1 MEMTAEKAYG
11 MIRALGA
18 IFGDAL
24 TAAGHD
30 KPAATTLIA
39 GIAAYNKLNLQ
50 GEDAELDKAYNICMT
65 DMLEAVRGSW
75 KASRNVAQ

>member
-1 MEMTAEKAYG
+1 MTTESAYS

-30 KPAATTLIA
+30 NPAATTLVG
-39 GIAAYNKLNLQ
+39 GIAAYNKLNLK
-50 GEDAELDKAYNICMT
+50 GEDAQLDKAYNIVMT
-65 DMLEAVRGSW
+65 DMMEAVRGSW
-75 KASRNVAQ
+75 KASNVRQ